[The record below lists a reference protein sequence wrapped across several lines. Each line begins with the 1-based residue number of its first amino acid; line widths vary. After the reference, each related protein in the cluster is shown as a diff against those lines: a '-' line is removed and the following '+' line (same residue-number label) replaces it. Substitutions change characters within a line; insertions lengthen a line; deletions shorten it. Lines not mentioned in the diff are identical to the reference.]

1 MTKVNA
7 DRMLLALLREN
18 ARMPVAELARRLGV
32 SRSTAQSRLEKL
44 ERNGTIAGYALKLSG
59 GYLSSQISA
68 HLMATVSPKLVG
80 QVVKALESMIEVRTV
95 HSVSGSYDMIVV
107 VEAPSVA
114 ELDAV
119 IDRIGALEG
128 VERTM
133 SSIIL
138 STRVER

>member
-68 HLMATVSPKLVG
+68 HLMATVSPKKVG
-80 QVVKALESMIEVRTV
+80 QVVKALESMVEVRTV
-95 HSVSGSYDMIVV
+95 HSVSGSFDMIVV

-138 STRVER
+138 STRVDR

>member
-59 GYLSSQISA
+59 GYLSSQIGA
-68 HLMATVSPKLVG
+68 HLMATVSPKKVG
-80 QVVKALESMIEVRTV
+80 QVVKALDSMIEVRAV
-95 HSVSGSYDMIVV
+95 HSVSGSFDMIVV

-114 ELDAV
+114 ELDTV

-138 STRVER
+138 STRIDR

>member
-1 MTKVNA
+1 MTKINA

-32 SRSTAQSRLEKL
+32 SRSTAQSRLERL
-44 ERNGTIAGYALKLSG
+44 ERNGTIAGYAVRLSG
-59 GYLSSQISA
+59 GYLSSQIRA
-68 HLMATVSPKLVG
+68 HLMVTVSPKLVG
-80 QVVKALESMIEVRTV
+80 QVVKALEKLMEVRTV
-95 HSVSGSYDMIVV
+95 HSVSGTFDMIVI
-107 VEAPSVA
+107 VEAPSVS
-114 ELDAV
+114 ELDSV

-138 STRVER
+138 STRLER